1 MQPLSSATIRVML
14 ASSHQVVLW
23 GLEKIIAGERPKMEV
38 IAKIANDADA
48 LRLAREKQPDI
59 LLLDLCLGN
68 EKSVDLLP
76 NLVKDGHIRI
86 LIFTEM
92 NDRQDTIDRAV
103 LNGASGVVYKEEPI
117 QNILKAIEKIH
128 AGELWFNRAI
138 TSRVLIK
145 SLRIR
150 GKALAIPD
158 TGRIATLT
166 RKERVII
173 NAFAVEGG
181 ASNKR
186 IAEMLCMGEQTLRN
200 HLTSIFSKLEIT
212 NRFELF
218 MLAKRCYQPEA

>member
-1 MQPLSSATIRVML
+1 MQPLSSVTIRVML
-14 ASSHQVVLW
+14 ASNHQVVLW
-23 GLEKIIAGERPKMEV
+23 GLEKIIASERPKMEV
-38 IAKIANDADA
+38 IAKIASDADT

-59 LLLDLCLGN
+59 LLLDLCPGN
-68 EKSVDLLP
+68 EKSVDLLL

-145 SLRIR
+145 SLRAR
-150 GKALAIPD
+150 GKALASPD

-181 ASNKR
+181 
-186 IAEMLCMGEQTLRN
+186 G
-200 HLTSIFSKLEIT
+200 
-212 NRFELF
+212 
-218 MLAKRCYQPEA
+218 AK